1 MRHYRNCSSRNLPWH
16 KKHRYVYS
24 SGPLVP
30 GPHTRTSKRIPTDR
44 RRRTFYIHRALADLP
59 NKNFHSASQ
68 KNTTIL
74 RSECKDLLR
83 KFRQYFHKIVSQGPV
98 RDHARRPIEDFTR
111 TSSRSSHK
119 NLYRI
124 MLRPLAAFLYR
135 ISTKSSHK
143 DLYEIMHCKDLLVN
157 DLDQD
162 LHART
167 PHKIVIKALTR
178 S

>member
-1 MRHYRNCSSRNLPWH
+1 
-16 KKHRYVYS
+16 
-24 SGPLVP
+24 
-30 GPHTRTSKRIPTDR
+30 
-44 RRRTFYIHRALADLP
+44 
-59 NKNFHSASQ
+59 
-68 KNTTIL
+68 
-74 RSECKDLLR
+74 
-83 KFRQYFHKIVSQGPV
+83 
-98 RDHARRPIEDFTR
+98 
-111 TSSRSSHK
+111 
-119 NLYRI
+119 

-178 S
+178 SWRKNFPRASHKRFDTGTSKRISPGPVQDNLMLQRPVREDPTRISTSSSYKGLLKVMHGPLRGCKQDLHKVFLEGPVQDHARTSYRISSGSSQHLPTRTSTDPWSRSSCVTDL